1 MKIIIFGT
9 SALKHSYSFI
19 APLRIARACA
29 RHDDEVMIIDW
40 ADDRIQPPEI
50 LKEGYEEHKWGVSY
64 TLKLDDMLPEL
75 EKQIKEFKPDLV
87 YSMGTGSLWNLRKIC
102 KDHKVPL
109 GLLVGDPYYAEYPS
123 NDLLDMYGLMD
134 FVTFNEGQAWNYVR
148 TIRPVIANKCYL
160 LLHAIDPELAPTIEE
175 VQKTDKKFICSCV
188 GGDDR
193 IRRRELLLY
202 FYQWTNSFPDHKFAV
217 GGSLKYT
224 PYTYPELDP
233 KIKDGKFWNKTEFIE
248 EEAKKLC
255 DTQFNLF
262 FHEHDLTYPLGL
274 SHKAVHKLYSES
286 YYSFTPYG
294 RYIVDGRVSK
304 YNTMT
309 FGTKIFEQMGS
320 GSAIIAN
327 DIADLDMIIK
337 DGETGFI
344 LKTPEDAY
352 KAFKLAVDEPEKVKQ
367 MGINAYNFAHKFH
380 SWNNRYSE
388 VLLPIFKQL
397 GIK

>member
-1 MKIIIFGT
+1 MKILIFGT
-9 SALKHSYSFI
+9 SAMVVSYSFI

-29 RHDDEVMIIDW
+29 RHGDEVMMIGW
-40 ADDRIQPPEI
+40 LDDRVSPDV
-50 LKEGYEEHKWGVSY
+50 LKEGCTKHKWGVNYS
-64 TLKLDDMLPEL
+64 LKLNDMIPEL
-75 EKQIKEFKPDLV
+75 EKQIQEWKPDV
-87 YSMGTGSLWNLRKIC
+87 IYSMGTGTIWKLYQTCKKYKI
-102 KDHKVPL
+102 PL
-109 GLLVGDPYYAEYPS
+109 GMLVGDPYYSEYPS
-123 NDLLDMYGLMD
+123 KDILDIYQKMD
-134 FVTFNEGQAWNYVR
+134 FLTFNEGQAWNYVR
-148 TIRPVIANKCYL
+148 TVRPKIADKCHL
-160 LLHAIDPELAPTIEE
+160 LLHAIDPELAPTLKE
-175 VQKTDKKFICSCV
+175 VKNKKKKFICSSV

-202 FYQWTNSFPDHKFAV
+202 FYQWTNSFPNQSFAV

-224 PYTYPELDP
+224 PYEYSELDP
-233 KIKDGKFWNKTEFIE
+233 KVKDGKHWNKTEFTE
-248 EEAKKLC
+248 EEAKKFT
-255 DTQFNLF
+255 DKQFNLF
-262 FHEHDLTYPLGL
+262 FHQHDLTYPLGL
-274 SHKAVHKLYSES
+274 SHEAVHKLYSES

-352 KAFKLAVDEPEKVKQ
+352 KAFKLAIDSPDKVRQ

-380 SWNNRYSE
+380 SWDNRYDE

-397 GIK
+397 GVK

>member
-29 RHDDEVMIIDW
+29 RHSDEVLMVDW
-40 ADDRIQPPEI
+40 ADNRIQKDI
-50 LKEGYEEHKWGVSY
+50 LKEGFEQHKWGVSY
-64 TLKLDDMLPEL
+64 TLKLEEMLPKL
-75 EKQIKEFKPDLV
+75 EKQIQEWKPDLV
-87 YSMGTGSLWNLRKIC
+87 YSMGTGSIWNLRKIC
-102 KDHKVPL
+102 KKHEVPL
-109 GLLVGDPYYAEYPS
+109 GLLVGDPYYATYPDP
-123 NDLLDMYGLMD
+123 DLLNMYGLMD
-134 FVTFNEGQAWNYVR
+134 FITFCEGQAWNYVR
-148 TIRPVIANKCYL
+148 TIKPAIADKCHL
-160 LLHAIDPELAPTIEE
+160 LLHAIDPELAPTLEE
-175 VQKTDKKFICSCV
+175 VKNIQKKFICSCV

-202 FYQWTNSFPDHKFAV
+202 FYKWTNNFPNHQFAV

-224 PYTYPELDP
+224 PYAYDELNP
-233 KIKDGKFWNKTEFIE
+233 TIKDGKHWNKTEFTQQ
-248 EEAKKLC
+248 EARQFADK
-255 DTQFNLF
+255 QFNLF
-262 FHEHDLTYPLGL
+262 FREHDLTYPLGL

-327 DIADLDMIIK
+327 DIADLEMIIK

-344 LKTPEDAY
+344 LKTPEDTY
-352 KAFKLAVDEPEKVKQ
+352 KAFKMAIDSPDKVRQ

-380 SWNNRYSE
+380 SWDNRYE
-388 VLLPIFKQL
+388 EILLPIFKQL

>member
-9 SALKHSYSFI
+9 SAMKHSYSFI

-29 RHDDEVMIIDW
+29 RHGDEVMIIDW
-40 ADDRIQPPEI
+40 ADDRIKLDI
-50 LKEGYEEHKWGVSY
+50 LKEGFEQHKWGVSY
-64 TLKLDDMLPEL
+64 TLKLDDMIPEL
-75 EKQIKEFKPDLV
+75 EKQIQEFKPDV
-87 YSMGTGSLWNLRKIC
+87 IYSMGTGSIWNLYQTCKNYKI
-102 KDHKVPL
+102 PL
-109 GLLVGDPYYAEYPS
+109 GLHIGDPYYAEYP
-123 NDLLDMYGLMD
+123 NKDLLDIYQKMN
-134 FVTFNEGQAWNYVR
+134 FITANEGQAWNYCR
-148 TIRPVIANKCYL
+148 TIRPAIANKCHL
-160 LLHAIDPELAPTIEE
+160 LLHAIDPELSPSLEE
-175 VQKTDKKFICSCV
+175 IIKTDKKYICAVV

-202 FYQWTNSFPDHKFAV
+202 YYQWTNSFPDHKFAI
-217 GGSLKYT
+217 GGSIAKTKYD
-224 PYTYPELDP
+224 YNDLDP
-233 KIKDGKFWNKTEFIE
+233 KVLDGKYWNHTEFTE
-248 EEAKKLC
+248 EEAREFTDK
-255 DTQFNLF
+255 QFNLEF
-262 FHEHDLTYPLGL
+262 IPNDLTYPLGL
-274 SHKAVHKLYSES
+274 SHPAVHKLYSES

-320 GSAIIAN
+320 GSAVIAN

-352 KAFKLAVDEPEKVKQ
+352 KAFKLAVDDPEKVRQ
-367 MGINAYNFAHKFH
+367 MGINAYNFAHQFH
-380 SWNNRYSE
+380 SWDNRYEE

>member
-1 MKIIIFGT
+1 MKILIFGT
-9 SALKHSYSFI
+9 SAMVVSYSFI

-29 RHDDEVMIIDW
+29 RHDDEVVMIGWLDN
-40 ADDRIQPPEI
+40 RVSLECLPE
-50 LKEGYEEHKWGVSY
+50 GRTEHKWGISY
-64 TLKLDDMLPEL
+64 SLKLDDMIPEL
-75 EKQIKEFKPDLV
+75 EKQIEEWKPDII
-87 YSMGTGSLWNLRKIC
+87 YSMGTGSIWNLYQTC
-102 KDHKVPL
+102 KKYQIAL
-109 GLLVGDPYYAEYPS
+109 GLHIGDPYYSEYP
-123 NDLLDMYGLMD
+123 NKDLLDIYQKMG
-134 FVTFNEGQAWNYVR
+134 FITANEGQAWNYIKSVR
-148 TIRPVIANKCYL
+148 PKIAYKCHL
-160 LLHAIDPELAPTIEE
+160 LNHAIDPELCPNLEE
-175 VQKTDKKFICSCV
+175 VINTQKKYICSVV

-202 FYQWTNSFPDHKFAV
+202 YYQWTNSFPENKFAI
-217 GGSLKYT
+217 GGSIAKTKYEYNDLN
-224 PYTYPELDP
+224 PN
-233 KIKDGKFWNKTEFIE
+233 IIDGKHWNHTEFTE
-248 EEAKKLC
+248 EEAKEFTDK
-255 DTQFNLF
+255 QFNLEF
-262 FHEHDLTYPLGL
+262 IPNDLTYPLGL

-309 FGTKIFEQMGS
+309 YGTKIFEQMGS

-344 LKTPEDAY
+344 LKKPEDAY
-352 KAFKLAVDEPEKVKQ
+352 KAFKMAVDSPDKVRQ
-367 MGINAYNFAHKFH
+367 MGLNAYNFAHKFH
-380 SWNNRYSE
+380 SWDNRYEE

>member
-1 MKIIIFGT
+1 MKILIFGT
-9 SALKHSYSFI
+9 SAMVASYSFI
-19 APLRIARACA
+19 APLRIARVCA
-29 RHDDEVMIIDW
+29 RHSDEVMMIGW
-40 ADDRIQPPEI
+40 LDDRVSSDV
-50 LKEGYEEHKWGVSY
+50 LKEGRTEHKWGINYS
-64 TLKLDDMLPEL
+64 LKLDNMIQEL
-75 EKQIKEFKPDLV
+75 EKQIQEFKPDII
-87 YSMGTGSLWNLRKIC
+87 YSMGTGAIWKLYQTC
-102 KDHKVPL
+102 KKYQIPL
-109 GLLVGDPYYAEYPS
+109 GIHIADPFYSDYPS
-123 NDLLDMYGLMD
+123 KDLLDMYGLMD
-134 FVTFNEGQAWNYVR
+134 FITFNEGQAWNYVR
-148 TIRPVIANKCYL
+148 TVRPAIANKCHL
-160 LLHAIDPELAPTIEE
+160 LLHAIDPELAPSIKE
-175 VQKTDKKFICSCV
+175 VQKTQKKFICSCV

-202 FYQWTNSFPDHKFAV
+202 FYKWTNSFPDHQFAV

-224 PYTYPELDP
+224 PYAYPELDP
-233 KIKDGKFWNKTEFIE
+233 KVIDGKSWNKTEFTV
-248 EEAKKLC
+248 EEAEQFADK
-255 DTQFNLF
+255 QFNLF
-262 FHEHDLTYPLGL
+262 FHPHDLTYPLGL

-327 DIADLDMIIK
+327 NIADLDMIIK

-344 LKTPEDAY
+344 LKTPYDAY
-352 KAFKLAVDEPEKVKQ
+352 KAFKMAVDSPDKVQQ

-380 SWNNRYSE
+380 SWNNRYEE